1 MSVVQRHVT
10 SVAKE
15 QPNWLSFVVDEISLV
30 DIPAV
35 PDAQITAV
43 KRGGNGMSRAQM
55 TEAVKA
61 LHAQGLFTESRKQ
74 GNIEA
79 IISTWDEW
87 AGSFTR
93 CVEQLTGKPGITTP
107 EALCAWLHHEAT
119 GKWPAED

>member
-1 MSVVQRHVT
+1 MSVVQRPVT
-10 SVAKE
+10 NVTKE

-43 KRGGNGMSRAQM
+43 KRGGTMSTSQM
-55 TEAVKA
+55 LEAVKA
-61 LHAQGLFTESRKQ
+61 LHAQGLFAEARKQ
-74 GNIEA
+74 GNIDA

-87 AGSFTR
+87 AGSWTR
-93 CVEQLTGKPGITTP
+93 CVEQLTGKPGITNP